1 MISNAISLC
10 EEIMQS
16 AYQKGSFCQ
25 CMRRWLSLNIITRTK
40 GRCIKHC
47 NITHLVIGL
56 FKQVWPSKPVGEV
69 RRSKQA
75 WKVYI

>member
-1 MISNAISLC
+1 MISNAISRNHAVSIL
-10 EEIMQS
+10 ERLVLS
-16 AYQKGSFCQ
+16 V
-25 CMRRWLSLNIITRTK
+25 RTWLSLNIITRNK

-56 FKQVWPSKPVGEV
+56 FKQVWPSNPDGEV

-75 WKVYI
+75 WKV